1 MSYGV
6 GHKCGSNPVL
16 LWLWYKPA
24 AVALMRPL
32 AWESPYAAGA
42 ALKSKKRKKKK
53 KKKKNQQWSSLV
65 AQQVKD
71 LVFVTAVVQVT
82 VVAWVQ
88 LLAWELPNTVGAANK
103 K

>member
-1 MSYGV
+1 M
-6 GHKCGSNPVL
+6 CGRAPFICIFFFFFF
-16 LWLWYKPA
+16 
-24 AVALMRPL
+24 
-32 AWESPYAAGA
+32 
-42 ALKSKKRKKKK
+42 KKRGG
-53 KKKKNQQWSSLV
+53 WSSFL